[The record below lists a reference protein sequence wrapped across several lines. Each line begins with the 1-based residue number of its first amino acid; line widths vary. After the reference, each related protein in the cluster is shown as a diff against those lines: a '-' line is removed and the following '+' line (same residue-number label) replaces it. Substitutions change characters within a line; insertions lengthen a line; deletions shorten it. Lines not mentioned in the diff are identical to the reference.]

1 MVPVYTFTLR
11 SNPQHQ
17 ESTNKI
23 IIKPKTTMITDLN
36 PYYRAEQLTQEEIS
50 QLVSESIKLLN
61 ITSQKEIGKLMSD
74 IMPKLKGKAS
84 GKEINKIA
92 MQILN
97 TKL

>member
-1 MVPVYTFTLR
+1 MQGKKNVEIR
-11 SNPQHQ
+11 SDLVDQ
-17 ESTNKI
+17 EKFELE
-23 IIKPKTTMITDLN
+23 IIKQYLPK
-36 PYYRAEQLTQEEIS
+36 QLTQEEIS

>member
-1 MVPVYTFTLR
+1 
-11 SNPQHQ
+11 
-17 ESTNKI
+17 
-23 IIKPKTTMITDLN
+23 
-36 PYYRAEQLTQEEIS
+36 
-50 QLVSESIKLLN
+50 
-61 ITSQKEIGKLMSD
+61 MSD